1 MRVICSAV
9 APCRLRTKQSLW
21 VYLSLALKTQ
31 ASGQYR
37 FEPGQ
42 LKCSKKGL
50 PSVNE
55 PQPTFVASAADRGFM
70 FSDKS
75 NNFGVRCSRAWLQLC
90 HR

>member
-21 VYLSLALKTQ
+21 VYLSLALKTP

-50 PSVNE
+50 ALGE
-55 PQPTFVASAADRGFM
+55 RTATHIRRERG
-70 FSDKS
+70 
-75 NNFGVRCSRAWLQLC
+75 
-90 HR
+90 